1 MHVFTKASLTNFDY
15 RSLLIFN
22 VDFMSDLKSLRE
34 KDLRNLLFLLIKCS
48 RRSDR
53 DIAKSTGLSQPS
65 ISRKR
70 QQLEKKGYI
79 DEYTINPN
87 LTKIGYELIVF
98 TMLDFI
104 QPLTKKSYQKAKKWV
119 ENQPSILF
127 WADGEGA
134 GIGSIMVSVQKNY
147 ADFSKLMSQFRLDW
161 QYTLK
166 SIQNFYVSLNRKELV
181 IRPFSFGYLQ
191 DNE

>member
-1 MHVFTKASLTNFDY
+1 MPD
-15 RSLLIFN
+15 I
-22 VDFMSDLKSLRE
+22 KSLRE

-53 DIAKSTGLSQPS
+53 DIAKSMGLSQPS

-70 QQLEKKGYI
+70 KQLEERGYI

-87 LTKIGYELIVF
+87 FRRMGYELIIF
-98 TMLDFI
+98 TLLDFI
-104 QPLTKKSYQKAKKWV
+104 QPLTKVSYQKARKWV
-119 ENQPSILF
+119 ENQPTILF

-147 ADFSKLMSQFRLDW
+147 ADFSKLMSQFRSDW
-161 QYTLK
+161 QSSLK
-166 SIQNFYVSLNRKELV
+166 SIQNFYVSLNRKELL
-181 IRPFSFGYLQ
+181 IRPFSFRYLE

>member
-1 MHVFTKASLTNFDY
+1 
-15 RSLLIFN
+15 
-22 VDFMSDLKSLRE
+22 MSDLKSLRE